1 MPRTPLEVSP
11 AFDAGSPRP
20 HFKTRSAGP
29 GLSMEILGNAIFRFV
44 NKINE
49 LQLKELMVVGFSII
63 LKIKKIVIFMYVEQV
78 AEGM

>member
-44 NKINE
+44 NKINK
-49 LQLKELMVVGFSII
+49 LPIKRTPMVVGFSII
-63 LKIKKIVIFMYVEQV
+63 SKICDFYVDQV